1 MAWLTRGENDE
12 ICSLAKS
19 APVHL
24 QIGASKR
31 LLSFASRTCTFPVN
45 GELVGRL
52 STFMLQYDPD
62 LSYKDLSGVI
72 RA

>member
-1 MAWLTRGENDE
+1 MAWLTRGEDDK

-19 APVHL
+19 EPVHL

-31 LLSFASRTCTFPVN
+31 LLSFASHTCTFHVN
-45 GELVGRL
+45 GGLAGRL

-62 LSYKDLSGVI
+62 LSYKDL
-72 RA
+72 